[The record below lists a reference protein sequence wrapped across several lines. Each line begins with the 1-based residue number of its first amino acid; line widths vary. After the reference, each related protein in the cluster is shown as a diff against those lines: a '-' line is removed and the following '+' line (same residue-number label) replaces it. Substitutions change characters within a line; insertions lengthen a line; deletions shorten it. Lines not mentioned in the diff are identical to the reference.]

1 MSGLILLVS
10 LSRIR
15 YALKKN
21 LEAAVPV
28 RYLIAL
34 TGAAVLMA
42 FVMGYEKGADS
53 VRQGAAA
60 ESVRLAEQARQKE
73 KDMQKKLNGITE
85 NYLHEIDEYK
95 KTINAYAANDFSISR
110 LSDTRPCQS
119 VPGDTA
125 DRPGAVCYTP
135 ADIQRKIKESLD
147 IAAECDELAIKYNA
161 LLKSV
166 SAVRE
171 EKDEQRE

>member
-1 MSGLILLVS
+1 M
-10 LSRIR
+10 
-15 YALKKN
+15 
-21 LEAAVPV
+21 PV

-34 TGAAVLMA
+34 AGAAVLMA
-42 FVMGYEKGADS
+42 FVMGYEEGAES
-53 VRQGAAA
+53 VRQGVAA
-60 ESVRLAEQARQKE
+60 ESVRISEQARQKE

-95 KTINAYAANDFSISR
+95 KTINAYAANDLDVNR
-110 LSDTRPCQS
+110 LSDARPCKA

-135 ADIQRKIKESLD
+135 ADIQGKIKASLD

-171 EKDEQRE
+171 EKDEQQE